1 MQNLAQVTDATFRR
15 EILEAAVPVLVDFW
29 APWCAYCKAMA
40 PVVEQVATEFGAR
53 LKVVGV
59 NAEEHGTVAA
69 HFGVRGLPTFL
80 VVKAGQVAEQVV
92 GAVPK
97 AKLRAAVERALAG

>member
-1 MQNLAQVTDATFRR
+1 MQNLAQVTEASFQR
-15 EILEAAVPVLVDFW
+15 EILASSIPVLVDFW
-29 APWCAYCKAMA
+29 APWCAYCKAMS
-40 PVVEQVATEFGAR
+40 PVVAEVATEFGAR

-59 NAEEHGTVAA
+59 NADEHGAVAA

-80 VVKAGQVAEQVV
+80 VVKDGRVAEQVV

-97 AKLRAAVERALAG
+97 AKLRAAVERALAS

>member
-1 MQNLAQVTDATFRR
+1 MQNLRQVTDANFRA
-15 EILEAAVPVLVDFW
+15 EILESTVPVLVDFW

-40 PVVEQVATEFGAR
+40 PVVEQLATEKGAT

-59 NAEEHGTVAA
+59 NADEHPGTAA
-69 HFGVRGLPTFL
+69 HFGVRGLPTFI
-80 VVKAGQVAEQVV
+80 VVKNGRVAEQIV

-97 AKLRAAVERALAG
+97 SKLAQAIERVIAA

>member
-1 MQNLAQVTDATFRR
+1 MQNLPQVTEASFRS
-15 EILEAAVPVLVDFW
+15 EILEASVPVLVDFW

-40 PVVEQVATEFGAR
+40 PVVTEVAAEFGPR

-59 NAEEHGTVAA
+59 NAEDQPAVSA

-80 VVKAGQVAEQVV
+80 VVKDGRVAEQVV

-97 AKLRAAVERALAG
+97 TKLRAAVERALV